1 MPRAPILPI
10 FSAFSVGRVIIIL
23 SVVKCGNMG
32 WLWDLTHDKQGG
44 LDTLNVILLSLAGL
58 HVVAFGVWIFHV
70 LTQKPTR
77 IRDKVDLRD
86 KGD

>member
-1 MPRAPILPI
+1 M
-10 FSAFSVGRVIIIL
+10 
-23 SVVKCGNMG
+23 
-32 WLWDLTHDKQGG
+32 HDKQGG

-58 HVVAFGVWIFHV
+58 HVVAFGVWIFLV

-77 IRDKVDLRD
+77 IRDKVDPRD

>member
-1 MPRAPILPI
+1 MLTR
-10 FSAFSVGRVIIIL
+10 
-23 SVVKCGNMG
+23 GNMG

-58 HVVAFGVWIFHV
+58 HVVAFGVWIFLV